1 MRVKNS
7 VGLHAP
13 WAKGKGSRAPGIGD
27 ELEEDVKPARPTAGR
42 DPSARRPEVSHEL
55 LDACRRGDREAFGT
69 LFDLCRDRVY
79 AIALHY
85 TGEPAAAA
93 DVTQDV
99 FIRLFSRLTQF
110 RGQCAFMTWLYRIV
124 ANAALDD
131 RRSRAR
137 LTSLDEA
144 VATPSVKAMQVDDV
158 ERRQS
163 ASHVR
168 AALATLRPKLR
179 IALVLRYVED
189 LSYEEIGEVLGTS
202 TGTVAS
208 RLSRAHVAF
217 GQAFERIRKG
227 DR

>member
-1 MRVKNS
+1 
-7 VGLHAP
+7 
-13 WAKGKGSRAPGIGD
+13 
-27 ELEEDVKPARPTAGR
+27 
-42 DPSARRPEVSHEL
+42 
-55 LDACRRGDREAFGT
+55 
-69 LFDLCRDRVY
+69 
-79 AIALHY
+79 
-85 TGEPAAAA
+85 
-93 DVTQDV
+93 
-99 FIRLFSRLTQF
+99 
-110 RGQCAFMTWLYRIV
+110 MTWLYRIV

>member
-1 MRVKNS
+1 ME
-7 VGLHAP
+7 
-13 WAKGKGSRAPGIGD
+13 GD
-27 ELEEDVKPARPTAGR
+27 LKPARPIEGR
-42 DPSARRPEVSHEL
+42 ASSARRPEVPHEL
-55 LDACRRGDREAFGT
+55 LEACRSGDRDAFGE

-79 AIALHY
+79 AVAIHY

-124 ANAALDD
+124 ANAALDY

-137 LTSLDEA
+137 LAPLDEA
-144 VATPSVKAMQVDDV
+144 VSTSVNAMQLDDV
-158 ERRQS
+158 ERLQN
-163 ASHVR
+163 AGQVR

-179 IALVLRYVED
+179 IALVLRYVEE
-189 LSYEEIGEVLGTS
+189 LSYEEIGEVLGAS
-202 TGTVAS
+202 PGTVAS
-208 RLSRAHVAF
+208 RLSRGHVAF
-217 GQAFERIRKG
+217 GRAFERIRKG

>member
-1 MRVKNS
+1 MEEMGRS
-7 VGLHAP
+7 VRQTDGVRHSTAP
-13 WAKGKGSRAPGIGD
+13 RRRDTRRMEEDLKASRPTESRAS
-27 ELEEDVKPARPTAGR
+27 
-42 DPSARRPEVSHEL
+42 SARRPEVPQAL
-55 LDACRRGDREAFGT
+55 LDACRNGDRDAFGE

-99 FIRLFSRLTQF
+99 FMRLFSRLTQF

-124 ANAALDD
+124 ANAALDY

-137 LTSLDEA
+137 LAPLDEA
-144 VATPSVKAMQVDDV
+144 TTFASVAAMQGDEV
-158 ERRQS
+158 ERRQN
-163 ASHVR
+163 ASQVR

-179 IALVLRYVED
+179 IALVLRYVEE
-189 LSYEEIGEVLGTS
+189 LSYEEIGEVLGAS
-202 TGTVAS
+202 SGTVAS

>member
-1 MRVKNS
+1 MEEDLKASR
-7 VGLHAP
+7 P
-13 WAKGKGSRAPGIGD
+13 TESRAS
-27 ELEEDVKPARPTAGR
+27 
-42 DPSARRPEVSHEL
+42 SAPRPEVPQAL
-55 LDACRRGDREAFGT
+55 LDACRNGDRDAFGE

-99 FIRLFSRLTQF
+99 FMRLFSRLTQF

-124 ANAALDD
+124 ANAALDY

-137 LTSLDEA
+137 LAPLDEA
-144 VATPSVKAMQVDDV
+144 TTFASVAAMQGDEV
-158 ERRQS
+158 ERRQN
-163 ASHVR
+163 ASQVR

-179 IALVLRYVED
+179 IALVLRYVEE
-189 LSYEEIGEVLGTS
+189 LSYEEIGEVLGAS
-202 TGTVAS
+202 SGTVAS

>member
-1 MRVKNS
+1 MEEDLKASR
-7 VGLHAP
+7 P
-13 WAKGKGSRAPGIGD
+13 TESRA
-27 ELEEDVKPARPTAGR
+27 L
-42 DPSARRPEVSHEL
+42 SARRPEVPQAL
-55 LDACRRGDREAFGT
+55 LDACRNGDRDAFGE

-99 FIRLFSRLTQF
+99 FMRLFSRLTQF

-124 ANAALDD
+124 ANAALDY

-137 LTSLDEA
+137 LAPLDEA
-144 VATPSVKAMQVDDV
+144 TTFASVAAMQSDEV
-158 ERRQS
+158 ERRQN
-163 ASHVR
+163 ASQVR

-179 IALVLRYVED
+179 IALVLRYVEE
-189 LSYEEIGEVLGTS
+189 LSYEEIGEVLGAS
-202 TGTVAS
+202 SGTVAS

-217 GQAFERIRKG
+217 GQAFERIGKG